1 MLLRLREQTSALRE
15 RKGKEAL
22 KRIAGWPVFQRVSW
36 LFSYVSMGYELDTT
50 ALIDRAI
57 WAGKRV
63 TVPVISDEG
72 KKLGSFLISE
82 IRDRLKELEIGP
94 FGIDQPKPQFVR
106 PVEPALLEI
115 ALVPGVAFDRNGHRL
130 GHGKGYFDRFLS
142 QLSPNCLKV
151 GMGFDFQVILE
162 LPHESHD
169 VSMDVI
175 VTNRE
180 IVRVSKNKREV
191 LS

>member
-36 LFSYVSMGYELDTT
+36 LFSYLSMGYELDTT

-151 GMGFDFQVILE
+151 GMGFDFQVIPE
-162 LPHESHD
+162 LPHEPHD

-175 VTNRE
+175 VTDRE
-180 IVRVSKNKREV
+180 IISVNSG
-191 LS
+191 